1 MTREHVAGGDPHPAD
16 DRLRETVTA
25 SRTVHRGHY
34 LEVRVD
40 DIATPGGGTSTR
52 DIVAHPG
59 AVAIVA
65 LDPDDAVLMVRQFRL
80 AAGRTL
86 LEIPAGT
93 LDRVAGG
100 GVEDPDLAAPREL
113 EEETGFRA
121 GSWEHLG
128 AFWTAP
134 GFATELMHLYLARD
148 LVPAHENRLGPDED
162 ERLELEHIP
171 WREAVAMAERGE
183 IADAKTLVGLLRLGR
198 IMEGPG
204 PTAEPAVRPSSEPG
218 SESVPGANRLATAQ
232 WTMNVGR
239 LIRANANLVQ
249 MSRGLRIMGLAS
261 LLFGAFLY
269 AQGADLLGWIYPM
282 VFGGLVMT
290 GWFSIP
296 FIWWQARRRPDI
308 VNVVLRL
315 DADDLGVRIS
325 APYGAGAYR
334 WGTFRRTRERG
345 GFLFLDILTGQ
356 NFIIPLDAF
365 QASDLALFRKLLL
378 QAGFS
383 PDGKPL
389 DRSGTKPRT

>member
-1 MTREHVAGGDPHPAD
+1 MTREHGAGGDPHPAD

-80 AAGRTL
+80 AAGRSL

-93 LDRVAGG
+93 LDRVDGG

-148 LVPAHENRLGPDED
+148 LMPAHENRLGPDED
-162 ERLELEHIP
+162 ERLELERVP
-171 WREAVAMAERGE
+171 WRDAVAMAERGE
-183 IADAKTLVGLLRLGR
+183 IVDAKTLVGLLRLGR
-198 IMEGPG
+198 IMERAGQ
-204 PTAEPAVRPSSEPG
+204 PAGALDLSAEPG
-218 SESVPGANRLATAQ
+218 SGRLAVATFSISFRQRIIA
-232 WTMNVGR
+232 TSALTR
-239 LIRANANLVQ
+239 
-249 MSRGLRIMGLAS
+249 MSVAS
-261 LLFGAFLY
+261 R
-269 AQGADLLGWIYPM
+269 
-282 VFGGLVMT
+282 VFGLVVVASGLLLIGDPNQWPLALFNITLGAALLAGLWCV
-290 GWFSIP
+290 P
-296 FIWWQARRRPDI
+296 FIWWASRRRPDLMNATMTI
-308 VNVVLRL
+308 E
-315 DADDLGVRIS
+315 ADDVGLRIHAS
-325 APYGAGAYR
+325 YGAGSYR
-334 WGTFRRTRERG
+334 WGMFRRVRERG
-345 GFLFLDILTGQ
+345 GFLFLDMMTGM
-356 NFIIPLDAF
+356 NVLIPVAAFDEPNLATFRRLLADA
-365 QASDLALFRKLLL
+365 
-378 QAGFS
+378 GYS
-383 PDGKPL
+383 PDGRVV
-389 DRSGTKPRT
+389 DRTTAATPQR

>member
-1 MTREHVAGGDPHPAD
+1 MTREHGAGGDPHPAD

-25 SRTVHRGHY
+25 TRTVHRGHY

-52 DIVAHPG
+52 DIVVHPG

-65 LDPDDAVLMVRQFRL
+65 VDPDNAVLMVRQFRL

-93 LDRVAGG
+93 LDRVADG

-162 ERLELEHIP
+162 ERLELEHVP

-198 IMEGPG
+198 IMERDGVSARAG
-204 PTAEPAVRPSSEPG
+204 ALDMSAEPG
-218 SESVPGANRLATAQ
+218 SGRLAVATFSISLRQRIIA
-232 WTMNVGR
+232 TSALTR
-239 LIRANANLVQ
+239 
-249 MSRGLRIMGLAS
+249 MSLAS
-261 LLFGAFLY
+261 RVFGIVVVASGLLIIGDPGQWPLAIFNM
-269 AQGADLLGWIYPM
+269 LLGAALLT
-282 VFGGLVMT
+282 GL
-290 GWFSIP
+290 WCAP
-296 FIWWQARRRPDI
+296 FIWWASRRRPDLMNAAMTI
-308 VNVVLRL
+308 EADVAGLRIQ
-315 DADDLGVRIS
+315 A
-325 APYGAGAYR
+325 AYAAGSYR
-334 WGTFRRTRERG
+334 WDAFRRVRERG
-345 GFLFLDILTGQ
+345 GFLFLDMMTGM
-356 NFIIPLDAF
+356 NLLIPVAAFDEPNLATFRRLLVDA
-365 QASDLALFRKLLL
+365 
-378 QAGFS
+378 GYS
-383 PDGKPL
+383 PDGRIV
-389 DRSGTKPRT
+389 DRTTAGTRQH

>member
-40 DIATPGGGTSTR
+40 DITTPGGGTSTR

-65 LDPDDAVLMVRQFRL
+65 LDPDNAVLMVRQFRL

-93 LDRVAGG
+93 LDRVDGG
-100 GVEDPDLAAPREL
+100 SVEDPDLAAPREL

-148 LVPAHENRLGPDED
+148 LVPAHENRLAPDED

-198 IMEGPG
+198 IMEAPG
-204 PTAEPAVRPSSEPG
+204 ATGEPAERPSIEPRP
-218 SESVPGANRLATAQ
+218 EPVPGADRLATAR
-232 WTMNVGR
+232 WTMNLGR

-249 MSRGLRIMGLAS
+249 MSRGLRIIGLAS

-269 AQGADLLGWIYPM
+269 AQSAELIGWLYPM

-296 FIWWQARRRPDI
+296 FIWWQARRRPDL
-308 VNVVLRL
+308 VDAELRL
-315 DADDLGVRIS
+315 DADELGVRIS

-334 WGTFRRTRERG
+334 WDTFRRARERG
-345 GFLFLDILTGQ
+345 GFLYLDVLTGQ
-356 NFIIPLDAF
+356 NFIIPIDAF
-365 QASDLALFRKLLL
+365 EPSALATFRKLLL
-378 QAGFS
+378 RAGLS
-383 PDGKPL
+383 PDGKPI
-389 DRSGTKPRT
+389 DGSGPATGA

>member
-65 LDPDDAVLMVRQFRL
+65 LDPDHAVLMVRQFRL

-93 LDRVAGG
+93 LDRVADG

-183 IADAKTLVGLLRLGR
+183 IVDAKTLVGLLRLGR
-198 IMEGPG
+198 IMDREG
-204 PTAEPAVRPSSEPG
+204 ASSPLPV
-218 SESVPGANRLATAQ
+218 SEAGLELAPGANRLATAE
-232 WTMNVGR
+232 WTMNLGR

-249 MSRGLRIMGLAS
+249 MSRGLRMVGVVS

-269 AQGADLLGWIYPM
+269 AQGADLVGWLYPM
-282 VFGGLVMT
+282 VFGALIMT
-290 GWFSIP
+290 GLFNIP
-296 FIWWQARRRPDI
+296 FIWWQARRRPDL
-308 VNVVLRL
+308 VNVVLHL
-315 DADDLGVRIS
+315 EADDLGVRIS
-325 APYGAGAYR
+325 APYGAGAHR
-334 WGTFRRTRERG
+334 WDTFRRTRQRG

-356 NFIIPLDAF
+356 NFIIPIDAF
-365 QASDLALFRKLLL
+365 EPSALATFRALLL
-378 QAGFS
+378 RAGFS
-383 PDGKPL
+383 PDGKPI
-389 DRSGTKPRT
+389 DTSGTKPRA

>member
-1 MTREHVAGGDPHPAD
+1 MTREHGAGGDPHPAD

-40 DIATPGGGTSTR
+40 EIATPGGGTSTR

-65 LDPDDAVLMVRQFRL
+65 LDPNDAVLMVRQFRL

-93 LDRVAGG
+93 LDRVADG

-148 LVPAHENRLGPDED
+148 LVSAQENRLGPDED
-162 ERLELEHIP
+162 ERLELERVP

-198 IMEGPG
+198 IMERVSPSGAAGALDLFAGPG
-204 PTAEPAVRPSSEPG
+204 SG
-218 SESVPGANRLATAQ
+218 RLAVATFS
-232 WTMNVGR
+232 
-239 LIRANANLVQ
+239 I
-249 MSRGLRIMGLAS
+249 SLRQRILAS
-261 LLFGAFLY
+261 AALMRMSVASRVFGLVVVASGLLLVGDSSQWPPAFFNITFGA
-269 AQGADLLGWIYPM
+269 ALLT
-282 VFGGLVMT
+282 GL
-290 GWFSIP
+290 WCAP
-296 FIWWQARRRPDI
+296 FIWWASRRRPDLLNATMLI
-308 VNVVLRL
+308 E
-315 DADDLGVRIS
+315 ADDLGLRIQAS
-325 APYGAGAYR
+325 YGAGSYR
-334 WGTFRRTRERG
+334 WDMFRRVRERG
-345 GFLFLDILTGQ
+345 GFLFLDMMTGM
-356 NFIIPLDAF
+356 NVLIPVADFDEANLATFRRLLLDA
-365 QASDLALFRKLLL
+365 
-378 QAGFS
+378 GYS
-383 PDGKPL
+383 PDG
-389 DRSGTKPRT
+389 RTVDPTAPGPAKR